1 MSTGGA
7 PPRIRAILPPGGFA
21 NAVGVHLA
29 ALDHGL
35 EEVKVR
41 ARKVP
46 PAKWGTKVAPDVRT
60 VAELVL
66 HVAEIEGRWIHQG
79 IGGVPPSPPA
89 PPASSPPDTL
99 FAHLDAVRKAS
110 AAVLRPLVER
120 DLDTLR
126 AIPGKEGK
134 TTVRR
139 ALVELLEHQAHH
151 RGQIGMLA
159 RLLGGGKGA

>member
-1 MSTGGA
+1 MTTA
-7 PPRIRAILPPGGFA
+7 TPRIRAILPPGGFA
-21 NAVGVHLA
+21 NAIGVHLA

-41 ARKVP
+41 ARKV
-46 PAKWGTKVAPDVRT
+46 APDRFHAKLT
-60 VAELVL
+60 PETRSPAELLL
-66 HVAEIEGRWIHQG
+66 HIAEVEGKWLHQG
-79 IGGVPPSPPA
+79 IGGVPASPPP
-89 PPASSPPDTL
+89 PPASASRDAL

-110 AAVLRPLVER
+110 AAILRPLVER

-126 AIPGKEGK
+126 AIPGKDGK

-139 ALVELLEHQAHH
+139 TLVELLEHQAHH

-159 RLLGGGKGA
+159 RLLGGAPPKP